1 MLSLIRWLGQQLFDL
16 LPAQDPARLCL
27 EAQGQRVR
35 VCTGMTASERLQLPA
50 ELGPVHAVGSPAAL
64 SFSTAWAC

>member
-1 MLSLIRWLGQQLFDL
+1 MLSPIRWLGQQLLDL

-27 EAQGQRVR
+27 EAQGQCVG

-50 ELGPVHAVGSPAAL
+50 
-64 SFSTAWAC
+64 